1 MEQMDLIDIYR
12 TFHPTKKEYT
22 YFSAPHGTFSK
33 IDHILGHK
41 TNLNRYK
48 KIETTSCI
56 LSDHYGLK
64 LDFNNI
70 KNYRKPT
77 VSWKLNNAQLKHQWV
92 KEEIKKEIKDYLEFN
107 ENESTTYPNLWDTMK
122 AVLRGKFI
130 ALNAHMK
137 KLEKSHIN
145 DLTAHLKALEQEE
158 AKSPRRNRRKEIIK
172 LRAEINKIETKK
184 TIQRINET
192 KSWFFEKINKIDK
205 PLSRLTKR
213 QRESIQINK
222 IRNEIGD
229 ITTDNE
235 EIQRIIRTY
244 FKNLYS
250 TKLENLEEMDKFL
263 DRYHIPKLD
272 QDQID
277 NLNRPITPEEI
288 ETVIKSLP
296 TKKSPGPDGFSVEF
310 YQTFKEELIPILFK
324 LFHTIET
331 EGTLPNSF
339 YEATVTL
346 IPKPHRDITRKENYR
361 PISLMNI
368 DAKVLNKILA
378 NRLQKYIKN
387 IIHHDQ
393 VGFIPQ
399 MQGWFNIRK
408 SVNVIHHINK
418 LTEKNHMI
426 ISLDAE
432 KAFDKIQH
440 PFMMKA
446 LERVGIQG
454 TFLNIIKAIYSKSTA
469 NIKLNGEKLKAIPLK
484 SGTRQGCPLSPYLFN
499 IVLEVLARAI
509 RQHKE
514 IKGIQIGKEEVKIS
528 LFADDMIVY
537 LSDPQNSTKE
547 LLQLINTFSNVA
559 GYKVNSK
566 KSVALLYTKD
576 KRAEEEIK
584 ATSPFTIATNSIKY
598 LGVNL
603 TKEVKDLYDENF
615 KSLKKEIEEELRK
628 WKDLPC
634 SWVGRINI
642 VKMAILPKAIYR
654 FNAIPIKIPR
664 QFFID
669 LERAILNFI
678 WRNKKPRIAK
688 SSLYKKA
695 ISGGITIPD
704 FKLYYR
710 ATVLKTAWYWHQN
723 RHVDQWNR
731 IEDPDINPHRYENL
745 IFDKDA
751 KTVKWKKESIF
762 NKWCW
767 HNWMATC
774 RRLQIDPYLSPCT
787 KLKSKWIKD
796 LNINPVTL
804 NLIEEKVGSTLE
816 RIGTGDH
823 FLNITP
829 TAQTLSAT
837 INQWD
842 YMKLR
847 SFCKAKDTITKT
859 KHQPTEWEKI
869 FTNPTSDRGL
879 ISRIYKELKK
889 HDIKTP
895 NSPIEKW
902 AIELNR
908 EFTAEE
914 YRMAERHLRKCST
927 SLLIRE
933 MQIKTTLRYHLTP
946 VRMAKIKTLGT
957 VHVGED
963 VEQEE
968 HFSTVGGN
976 ADWYN
981 HYGKQYGEFSE
992 NWESFFLQTQ
1002 PYHSWAYTQR
1012 MPSHTTRT
1020 HAQLCS

>member
-1 MEQMDLIDIYR
+1 
-12 TFHPTKKEYT
+12 
-22 YFSAPHGTFSK
+22 
-33 IDHILGHK
+33 
-41 TNLNRYK
+41 
-48 KIETTSCI
+48 
-56 LSDHYGLK
+56 
-64 LDFNNI
+64 
-70 KNYRKPT
+70 
-77 VSWKLNNAQLKHQWV
+77 
-92 KEEIKKEIKDYLEFN
+92 
-107 ENESTTYPNLWDTMK
+107 
-122 AVLRGKFI
+122 
-130 ALNAHMK
+130 
-137 KLEKSHIN
+137 
-145 DLTAHLKALEQEE
+145 
-158 AKSPRRNRRKEIIK
+158 
-172 LRAEINKIETKK
+172 
-184 TIQRINET
+184 
-192 KSWFFEKINKIDK
+192 
-205 PLSRLTKR
+205 
-213 QRESIQINK
+213 
-222 IRNEIGD
+222 
-229 ITTDNE
+229 
-235 EIQRIIRTY
+235 
-244 FKNLYS
+244 
-250 TKLENLEEMDKFL
+250 MDKFL

-310 YQTFKEELIPILFK
+310 YQIFKEELIPILFK

-346 IPKPHRDITRKENYR
+346 IPKPHKDTTRKENYR

-368 DAKVLNKILA
+368 DAKILNKILA

-408 SVNVIHHINK
+408 SVNIIHHINK
-418 LTEKNHMI
+418 LKEKNHMI

-454 TFLNIIKAIYSKSTA
+454 TFLNIIKAIYSKPTA

-598 LGVNL
+598 LGINL

-615 KSLKKEIEEELRK
+615 KSLKKEIEEDLRK
-628 WKDLPC
+628 WKGLPC

-664 QFFID
+664 QFFTD

-723 RHVDQWNR
+723 RHVDQWNQ

-816 RIGTGDH
+816 RIGTGDQ

-829 TAQTLSAT
+829 TA
-837 INQWD
+837 
-842 YMKLR
+842 
-847 SFCKAKDTITKT
+847 
-859 KHQPTEWEKI
+859 
-869 FTNPTSDRGL
+869 
-879 ISRIYKELKK
+879 
-889 HDIKTP
+889 
-895 NSPIEKW
+895 
-902 AIELNR
+902 
-908 EFTAEE
+908 
-914 YRMAERHLRKCST
+914 
-927 SLLIRE
+927 
-933 MQIKTTLRYHLTP
+933 
-946 VRMAKIKTLGT
+946 
-957 VHVGED
+957 
-963 VEQEE
+963 
-968 HFSTVGGN
+968 
-976 ADWYN
+976 
-981 HYGKQYGEFSE
+981 
-992 NWESFFLQTQ
+992 
-1002 PYHSWAYTQR
+1002 
-1012 MPSHTTRT
+1012 
-1020 HAQLCS
+1020 

>member
-48 KIETTSCI
+48 NIGTTSCI

-346 IPKPHRDITRKENYR
+346 IPKPHKDITRKENYR

-368 DAKVLNKILA
+368 DAKILNKILA

-418 LTEKNHMI
+418 LKEKNHMI

-454 TFLNIIKAIYSKSTA
+454 TFLNIIKAIYSKPTA

-634 SWVGRINI
+634 SWELVPLVPYSEGNRVMFPKQTSSEALHQDLADFRVSHLDLTLLQYVDDILLTAETEQECLQVAIAFTDANMINFGLIITMANAKEIKPCPAPPQPLAGKGTPPQSTRSPLQTANQSTTPRKLPPAYYLAETGR
-642 VKMAILPKAIYR
+642 
-654 FNAIPIKIPR
+654 R
-664 QFFID
+664 Q
-669 LERAILNFI
+669 
-678 WRNKKPRIAK
+678 
-688 SSLYKKA
+688 
-695 ISGGITIPD
+695 
-704 FKLYYR
+704 
-710 ATVLKTAWYWHQN
+710 
-723 RHVDQWNR
+723 
-731 IEDPDINPHRYENL
+731 
-745 IFDKDA
+745 
-751 KTVKWKKESIF
+751 
-762 NKWCW
+762 C
-767 HNWMATC
+767 
-774 RRLQIDPYLSPCT
+774 
-787 KLKSKWIKD
+787 KSKYNNMKNKTLPESSAPPTPRPEHCNVDKAEENDLKNRLMKMIEEALEGKMKDTIKE
-796 LNINPVTL
+796 
-804 NLIEEKVGSTLE
+804 IEEKTNKKLE
-816 RIGTGDH
+816 E
-823 FLNITP
+823 
-829 TAQTLSAT
+829 
-837 INQWD
+837 IN
-842 YMKLR
+842 KE
-847 SFCKAKDTITKT
+847 I
-859 KHQPTEWEKI
+859 EEK
-869 FTNPTSDRGL
+869 N
-879 ISRIYKELKK
+879 KK
-889 HDIKTP
+889 NKR
-895 NSPIEKW
+895 NE
-902 AIELNR
+902 
-908 EFTAEE
+908 
-914 YRMAERHLRKCST
+914 
-927 SLLIRE
+927 
-933 MQIKTTLRYHLTP
+933 
-946 VRMAKIKTLGT
+946 
-957 VHVGED
+957 
-963 VEQEE
+963 
-968 HFSTVGGN
+968 
-976 ADWYN
+976 
-981 HYGKQYGEFSE
+981 
-992 NWESFFLQTQ
+992 
-1002 PYHSWAYTQR
+1002 
-1012 MPSHTTRT
+1012 
-1020 HAQLCS
+1020 

>member
-22 YFSAPHGTFSK
+22 FFSVPHGTFSK

-48 KIETTSCI
+48 KFGTTSCI

-145 DLTAHLKALEQEE
+145 DLTAHLKALEPEE
-158 AKSPRRNRRKEIIK
+158 AKSPRRNRHKEIIK

-184 TIQRINET
+184 TMQRINET

-205 PLSRLTKR
+205 PLSRLTKS

-235 EIQRIIRTY
+235 EIQRIIRSY

-263 DRYHIPKLD
+263 D
-272 QDQID
+272 
-277 NLNRPITPEEI
+277 
-288 ETVIKSLP
+288 
-296 TKKSPGPDGFSVEF
+296 
-310 YQTFKEELIPILFK
+310 
-324 LFHTIET
+324 
-331 EGTLPNSF
+331 
-339 YEATVTL
+339 
-346 IPKPHRDITRKENYR
+346 
-361 PISLMNI
+361 
-368 DAKVLNKILA
+368 
-378 NRLQKYIKN
+378 
-387 IIHHDQ
+387 
-393 VGFIPQ
+393 
-399 MQGWFNIRK
+399 
-408 SVNVIHHINK
+408 
-418 LTEKNHMI
+418 
-426 ISLDAE
+426 
-432 KAFDKIQH
+432 
-440 PFMMKA
+440 
-446 LERVGIQG
+446 
-454 TFLNIIKAIYSKSTA
+454 
-469 NIKLNGEKLKAIPLK
+469 
-484 SGTRQGCPLSPYLFN
+484 
-499 IVLEVLARAI
+499 
-509 RQHKE
+509 
-514 IKGIQIGKEEVKIS
+514 
-528 LFADDMIVY
+528 
-537 LSDPQNSTKE
+537 
-547 LLQLINTFSNVA
+547 
-559 GYKVNSK
+559 
-566 KSVALLYTKD
+566 
-576 KRAEEEIK
+576 
-584 ATSPFTIATNSIKY
+584 
-598 LGVNL
+598 
-603 TKEVKDLYDENF
+603 
-615 KSLKKEIEEELRK
+615 
-628 WKDLPC
+628 
-634 SWVGRINI
+634 
-642 VKMAILPKAIYR
+642 
-654 FNAIPIKIPR
+654 
-664 QFFID
+664 
-669 LERAILNFI
+669 
-678 WRNKKPRIAK
+678 
-688 SSLYKKA
+688 
-695 ISGGITIPD
+695 
-704 FKLYYR
+704 
-710 ATVLKTAWYWHQN
+710 
-723 RHVDQWNR
+723 
-731 IEDPDINPHRYENL
+731 RYENL

-816 RIGTGDH
+816 CIGTGDH

-829 TAQTLSAT
+829 IAQTLSAT

-914 YRMAERHLRKCST
+914 YRMVERLK
-927 SLLIRE
+927 E
-933 MQIKTTLRYHLTP
+933 MLNILTHQ
-946 VRMAKIKTLGT
+946 RNANQNNCKIP
-957 VHVGED
+957 
-963 VEQEE
+963 
-968 HFSTVGGN
+968 S
-976 ADWYN
+976 YN
-981 HYGKQYGEFSE
+981 CPNG
-992 NWESFFLQTQ
+992 
-1002 PYHSWAYTQR
+1002 
-1012 MPSHTTRT
+1012 
-1020 HAQLCS
+1020 

>member
-1 MEQMDLIDIYR
+1 
-12 TFHPTKKEYT
+12 
-22 YFSAPHGTFSK
+22 
-33 IDHILGHK
+33 
-41 TNLNRYK
+41 
-48 KIETTSCI
+48 
-56 LSDHYGLK
+56 
-64 LDFNNI
+64 
-70 KNYRKPT
+70 
-77 VSWKLNNAQLKHQWV
+77 
-92 KEEIKKEIKDYLEFN
+92 
-107 ENESTTYPNLWDTMK
+107 
-122 AVLRGKFI
+122 
-130 ALNAHMK
+130 
-137 KLEKSHIN
+137 
-145 DLTAHLKALEQEE
+145 
-158 AKSPRRNRRKEIIK
+158 
-172 LRAEINKIETKK
+172 
-184 TIQRINET
+184 
-192 KSWFFEKINKIDK
+192 
-205 PLSRLTKR
+205 
-213 QRESIQINK
+213 
-222 IRNEIGD
+222 
-229 ITTDNE
+229 
-235 EIQRIIRTY
+235 
-244 FKNLYS
+244 
-250 TKLENLEEMDKFL
+250 
-263 DRYHIPKLD
+263 
-272 QDQID
+272 
-277 NLNRPITPEEI
+277 
-288 ETVIKSLP
+288 
-296 TKKSPGPDGFSVEF
+296 
-310 YQTFKEELIPILFK
+310 
-324 LFHTIET
+324 
-331 EGTLPNSF
+331 
-339 YEATVTL
+339 
-346 IPKPHRDITRKENYR
+346 
-361 PISLMNI
+361 
-368 DAKVLNKILA
+368 
-378 NRLQKYIKN
+378 
-387 IIHHDQ
+387 
-393 VGFIPQ
+393 
-399 MQGWFNIRK
+399 
-408 SVNVIHHINK
+408 
-418 LTEKNHMI
+418 
-426 ISLDAE
+426 
-432 KAFDKIQH
+432 
-440 PFMMKA
+440 
-446 LERVGIQG
+446 
-454 TFLNIIKAIYSKSTA
+454 
-469 NIKLNGEKLKAIPLK
+469 
-484 SGTRQGCPLSPYLFN
+484 
-499 IVLEVLARAI
+499 
-509 RQHKE
+509 
-514 IKGIQIGKEEVKIS
+514 
-528 LFADDMIVY
+528 
-537 LSDPQNSTKE
+537 
-547 LLQLINTFSNVA
+547 
-559 GYKVNSK
+559 
-566 KSVALLYTKD
+566 
-576 KRAEEEIK
+576 
-584 ATSPFTIATNSIKY
+584 
-598 LGVNL
+598 
-603 TKEVKDLYDENF
+603 
-615 KSLKKEIEEELRK
+615 
-628 WKDLPC
+628 
-634 SWVGRINI
+634 
-642 VKMAILPKAIYR
+642 MAILPKAIYR
-654 FNAIPIKIPR
+654 FNAIPIKIPT

-847 SFCKAKDTITKT
+847 SFCKAKDTVTKT
-859 KHQPTEWEKI
+859 KHQLTEWEKI

-981 HYGKQYGEFSE
+981 HYGKHIWHLKQVDPDRYYELPSAWTSPGYLITALGHGDPATLDLQVHPLHTLHPFTDEARIVEIPIFQKSSGLGYPDVYSRKKE
-992 NWESFFLQTQ
+992 YIGTNLYKFLI
-1002 PYHSWAYTQR
+1002 R
-1012 MPSHTTRT
+1012 LVRKDT
-1020 HAQLCS
+1020 HVTDKDNGAVALCVLHVF